1 MTLSPSPPGTSTSH
15 TILIVEDNKLVAKFY
30 RMALERA
37 GGFTCLVMEDVRE
50 MLRQVE
56 GGEVHL
62 VVLDVSLSGIEWEGQ
77 PIDGVELARLLKQRV
92 PRDQQLPIL
101 LATAHA
107 MAGDRERLLAASGAD
122 DYLEKP
128 VYDAQ
133 QLVEKVRRLLHC
145 AGSR

>member
-1 MTLSPSPPGTSTSH
+1 MTARPESSPSR

-37 GGFTCLVMEDVRE
+37 GGFACLLTEDVGE
-50 MLRQVE
+50 MLREVE
-56 GGEVHL
+56 AGQVHL
-62 VVLDVSLSGIEWEGQ
+62 VVLDVSLSGIEWEGRAM
-77 PIDGVELARLLKQRV
+77 DGVELARLLKEHAPKHHR
-92 PRDQQLPIL
+92 LPIL

-107 MAGDRERLLAASGAD
+107 MAGDRERLLGASHAD

-133 QLVEKVRRLLHC
+133 QLVEKIHRLLD
-145 AGSR
+145 